1 MLIDN
6 RTCHHAYIVV
16 SSFLIKFLIRL
27 SDLYL
32 SQRLDINGDGQV
44 SPSELRKA
52 LKFMDIRVDKAVC
65 ARMVYDFNDEGFL
78 DIDIFMDMV
87 TELFRKGYLD
97 PITVRS
103 FTTYRF

>member
-1 MLIDN
+1 M
-6 RTCHHAYIVV
+6 
-16 SSFLIKFLIRL
+16 KFLIRL
-27 SDLYL
+27 SDLFL

-103 FTTYRF
+103 YYLSILKLI